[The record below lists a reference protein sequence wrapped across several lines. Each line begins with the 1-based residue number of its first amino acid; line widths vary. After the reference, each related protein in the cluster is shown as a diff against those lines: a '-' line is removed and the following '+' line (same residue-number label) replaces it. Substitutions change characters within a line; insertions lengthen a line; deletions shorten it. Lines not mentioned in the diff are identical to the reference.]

1 MSLMKHIS
9 APCLWILLLSASGCG
24 AASEQA
30 ASSASREVRQ
40 ELVRVRTDDNVTLH
54 GLVWTPAGGQAGTGI
69 VLAQGTS
76 GEFYS
81 DMLVWLGN
89 ELSEAGYLVVSLNR
103 RDHGSSFGYQ
113 TVEAAAMDH
122 RYAIDLAAERGVE
135 NVVTAGRSFGTV
147 TSPYYV
153 RATDDERVKAMI
165 LLAPVGDYRVGTRG
179 AVGGPEIYDEMVAEA
194 RQGVSEGRGS
204 DSFWIPPMP
213 GGRRP
218 AASSYESFLDKR
230 GPDSGA
236 VPVEILKDVGDRPI
250 LAIRDPADP
259 LPGTLPPAQELMEA
273 ANSNLEYILLPDTR
287 NGEMARESHTF
298 TGREDEVM
306 GIILDWLAK
315 QGLAP

>member
-1 MSLMKHIS
+1 MKQIAAS
-9 APCLWILLLSASGCG
+9 CGSILLLIASGCG
-24 AASEQA
+24 ASPEQV
-30 ASSASREVRQ
+30 ASSAGGNEVRQ
-40 ELVRVRTDDNVTLH
+40 ELVKVRTDDNVTLH

-69 VLAQGTS
+69 VLAQGTG

-81 DMLVWLGN
+81 DMLVWLGD
-89 ELSEAGYLVVSLNR
+89 ELAEAGYLVVSLNR

-113 TVEAAAMDH
+113 TVRAAAMDH
-122 RYAIDLAAERGVE
+122 RYAIDLATERGVE
-135 NVVTAGRSFGTV
+135 NVVTLGRSFGTV

-179 AVGGPEIYDEMVAEA
+179 AVGGPEKYEEMVAEA
-194 RQGVSEGRGS
+194 RQGVNEGRGS
-204 DSFWIPPMP
+204 ESFFIPPMP

-230 GPDSGA
+230 GPDSEA
-236 VPVEILKDVGDRPI
+236 VPVEILKEVGDRPI

-259 LPGTLPPAQELMEA
+259 LPGTLPPAQELLEA
-273 ANSNLEYILLPDTR
+273 ANANLEYILLPDIR
-287 NGEMARESHTF
+287 NGEMARESHVF

-306 GIILDWLAK
+306 GIILDWLAQ
-315 QGLAP
+315 QGLSP

>member
-1 MSLMKHIS
+1 MKIIS
-9 APCLWILLLSASGCG
+9 GSWVSMLLLIAFGCGGASDQTAAPASGG
-24 AASEQA
+24 
-30 ASSASREVRQ
+30 EVRQ
-40 ELVRVRTDDNVTLH
+40 ELVRVRTDDNLTLH
-54 GLVWTPAGGQAGTGI
+54 GVVWTPDGGQAATGI

-81 DMLVWLGN
+81 DMLVWLGD
-89 ELSEAGYLVVSLNR
+89 ELAGAGYLVVSLNR

-122 RYAIDLAAERGVE
+122 RYAIDLAFQRGVE
-135 NVVTAGRSFGTV
+135 KVVTAGRSFGTV

-165 LLAPVGDYRVGTRG
+165 LLAPVGDYRVGTRA
-179 AVGGPEIYDEMVAEA
+179 AVGGPEKYEAMVAEA

-204 DSFWIPPMP
+204 HSFWIPPMP

-236 VPVEILKDVGDRPI
+236 VPAEILKQVGDRPI

-259 LPGTLPPAQELMEA
+259 LPGTLPPAQEQLEA
-273 ANSNLEYILLPDTR
+273 ANLNLEYILLPDIR
-287 NGEMARESHTF
+287 NGEMAREAHTF

-306 GIILDWLAK
+306 GIILDWLAR
-315 QGLAP
+315 QGLSP